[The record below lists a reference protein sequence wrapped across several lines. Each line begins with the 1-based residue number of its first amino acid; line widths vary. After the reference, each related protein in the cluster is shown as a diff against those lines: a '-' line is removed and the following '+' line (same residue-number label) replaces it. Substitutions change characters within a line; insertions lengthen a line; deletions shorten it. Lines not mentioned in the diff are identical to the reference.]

1 MANTLDSLLNEVW
14 SDLNGLDINVGV
26 SSRHLHL
33 SQEHIMALFGH
44 ELTNFKDLSQPGQF
58 ACNEKVDLVGPK
70 GTIRG
75 VRVLGPARRA
85 SQVEISRTDSF
96 LLGIDTPLRMSDDLE
111 GTPGIKLVG
120 SSGEVALE
128 KGVIVAKRHIH
139 MTQADAEKAKVTDGQ
154 IVWIATNT
162 PRKIVIGDI
171 VVRVSPKFALDFHV
185 DTDEANAAW
194 LLSGDKVR
202 IVR

>member
-1 MANTLDSLLNEVW
+1 MIDEIMGKVW
-14 SDLNGLDINVGV
+14 NDKNALDINVGV

-33 SQEHIMALFGH
+33 QQDHINILFGH
-44 ELTNFKDLSQPGQF
+44 ELTCFKDLTQPGQY

-70 GTIRG
+70 GAIKG

-85 SQVEISRTDSF
+85 TQVEVSKTDGF
-96 LLGIDTPLRMSDDLE
+96 ALGLDVPLRMSDDIE
-111 GTPGIKLVG
+111 GTPGIKLIG
-120 SSGEVALE
+120 TAGEVTID

-139 MTQADAEKAKVTDGQ
+139 MLPEEAEKAGVKDGE
-154 IVWIATNT
+154 IVWLATNT
-162 PRKIVIGDI
+162 QRRILIGD
-171 VVRVSPKFALDFHV
+171 VVIRVNPKFSLDFHV

-194 LLSGDKVR
+194 LKSGDKVR

>member
-1 MANTLDSLLNEVW
+1 MSGIIDEIFERVW
-14 SDLNGLDINVGV
+14 NDKNALDINVGV

-33 SQEHIMALFGH
+33 MEDHIQILFGH
-44 ELTNFKDLSQPGQF
+44 DLTCFKDLTQPGQF

-70 GTIRG
+70 GTIKG

-85 SQVEISRTDSF
+85 TQIEVSKTDGIT
-96 LLGIDTPLRMSDDLE
+96 LGLDVPLRMSDDIE

-120 SSGEVALE
+120 SSGEVTLD

-139 MTQADAEKAKVTDGQ
+139 MLQEEADKAGVKDGQ
-154 IVWIATNT
+154 IVWLSTNT
-162 PRKIVIGDI
+162 PRRILIGD
-171 VVRVSPKFALDFHV
+171 VMVRVNPKFSLDFHV

-194 LLSGDKVR
+194 LKSGDKVR

>member
-1 MANTLDSLLNEVW
+1 MSGIIDQIVEKVW
-14 SDLNGLDINVGV
+14 SDKNALDINVGV

-33 SQEHIMALFGH
+33 HQDHIQILFGH
-44 ELTNFKDLSQPGQF
+44 ELTCFKDLTQPGQF

-85 SQVEISRTDSF
+85 TQIEVSKTDGF
-96 LLGIDTPLRMSDDLE
+96 ALGLDVPLRMSDDIE

-120 SSGEVALE
+120 PAGEVVLD

-139 MTQADAEKAKVTDGQ
+139 MLPEEADKAGVKDGE
-154 IVWIATNT
+154 IVWLAVNS
-162 PRKIVIGDI
+162 PRKIMIGD
-171 VVRVSPKFALDFHV
+171 VVIRVNPKFSLDFHV

-194 LLSGDKVR
+194 LSSGDKVR